1 MLQTMTHDVAG
12 LCSAAVSVDNRIV
25 TTAEQ
30 LNSLLEKIS
39 AFQTNEPDLHPY
51 GMAIEKVRAGA
62 SINDLMQTSGL
73 SHDEAALLIRLHGAK
88 S

>member
-1 MLQTMTHDVAG
+1 
-12 LCSAAVSVDNRIV
+12 
-25 TTAEQ
+25 
-30 LNSLLEKIS
+30 
-39 AFQTNEPDLHPY
+39 
-51 GMAIEKVRAGA
+51 MAIEKVRAGA